1 MGLIFGWGY
10 TWRGL
15 FSEFYGITSFSKRA
29 NFKHA
34 HPIFSGIF
42 HVFLSGWVYMCVCGG
57 AGREKE
63 STGYKQTF
71 KGRLETR
78 KACVC
83 CVLEISGFETTT
95 IQTCTSLSWT
105 LCCRFLD
112 QKASLMTKS
121 RYHEYG
127 KETRANLRSFSRQL
141 TLETELV
148 VSSAM
153 MVFWM
158 ALLARGRVIFVPG
171 APAICWVDNYIFVF
185 CS

>member
-1 MGLIFGWGY
+1 MEGRFNGRLFELGVWEGLYLEGLIHGGAF
-10 TWRGL
+10 
-15 FSEFYGITSFSKRA
+15 FQ
-29 NFKHA
+29 NFTVLNLSRTVQISSMLI
-34 HPIFSGIF
+34 PSSQE
-42 HVFLSGWVYMCVCGG
+42 FLSGCVYMCVCGG

-121 RYHEYG
+121 
-127 KETRANLRSFSRQL
+127 
-141 TLETELV
+141 
-148 VSSAM
+148 
-153 MVFWM
+153 
-158 ALLARGRVIFVPG
+158 
-171 APAICWVDNYIFVF
+171 
-185 CS
+185 

>member
-1 MGLIFGWGY
+1 ME
-10 TWRGL
+10 GL
-15 FSEFYGITSFSKRA
+15 FFRILRYYIFLERCKFQACPSHLLR
-29 NFKHA
+29 N
-34 HPIFSGIF
+34 FSGIF
-42 HVFLSGWVYMCVCGG
+42 VRMGVHVCVCVRGG

-112 QKASLMTKS
+112 QKASLITKS
-121 RYHEYG
+121 
-127 KETRANLRSFSRQL
+127 
-141 TLETELV
+141 
-148 VSSAM
+148 
-153 MVFWM
+153 
-158 ALLARGRVIFVPG
+158 
-171 APAICWVDNYIFVF
+171 YI
-185 CS
+185 S

>member
-1 MGLIFGWGY
+1 
-10 TWRGL
+10 
-15 FSEFYGITSFSKRA
+15 
-29 NFKHA
+29 
-34 HPIFSGIF
+34 
-42 HVFLSGWVYMCVCGG
+42 MCVCGG

-171 APAICWVDNYIFVF
+171 APAICWVDNYIFDF
-185 CS
+185 DSTTQHQQTKRNGK

>member
-1 MGLIFGWGY
+1 MEGLIFGILRY
-10 TWRGL
+10 YIFLERCKFQARPSHL
-15 FSEFYGITSFSKRA
+15 LR
-29 NFKHA
+29 N
-34 HPIFSGIF
+34 FSGIF
-42 HVFLSGWVYMCVCGG
+42 VRMGVHVCVCGG

-83 CVLEISGFETTT
+83 CVLEISGLETTT

>member
-1 MGLIFGWGY
+1 MRGLIFGGDY
-10 TWRGL
+10 TWRGF
-15 FSEFYGITSFSKRA
+15 FSEFYGIKSFSNGA

-42 HVFLSGWVYMCVCGG
+42 QAFLSGCVYMCVFGG

-83 CVLEISGFETTT
+83 CVPEISGFETTT

-121 RYHEYG
+121 
-127 KETRANLRSFSRQL
+127 
-141 TLETELV
+141 
-148 VSSAM
+148 
-153 MVFWM
+153 
-158 ALLARGRVIFVPG
+158 
-171 APAICWVDNYIFVF
+171 
-185 CS
+185 

>member
-1 MGLIFGWGY
+1 MVGLIVGWGY

-15 FSEFYGITSFSKRA
+15 FSEFYGITSFSNGA

-42 HVFLSGWVYMCVCGG
+42 QVFLSGLVYMCVCGG

-83 CVLEISGFETTT
+83 CVLEISGLETTT

-121 RYHEYG
+121 
-127 KETRANLRSFSRQL
+127 
-141 TLETELV
+141 
-148 VSSAM
+148 
-153 MVFWM
+153 
-158 ALLARGRVIFVPG
+158 
-171 APAICWVDNYIFVF
+171 
-185 CS
+185 